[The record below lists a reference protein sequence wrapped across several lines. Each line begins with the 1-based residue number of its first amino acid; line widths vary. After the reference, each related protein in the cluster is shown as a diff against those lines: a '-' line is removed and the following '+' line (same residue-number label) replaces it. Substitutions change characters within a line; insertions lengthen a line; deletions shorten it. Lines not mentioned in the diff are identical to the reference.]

1 MRYKEQGQIR
11 KYLILLKNV
20 NLSCIKII
28 NISRIVNFK
37 KINNNN
43 FIENAKKIKRMSRNI
58 FYIQT
63 YVFR

>member
-20 NLSCIKII
+20 NLSCIEIRI
-28 NISRIVNFK
+28 ISRIMNFK

-43 FIENAKKIKRMSRNI
+43 FIENAEK
-58 FYIQT
+58 
-63 YVFR
+63 